1 MKKYMKPEIEISVFA
16 TEDVITTSTVGGTED
31 EETTTVSLTN
41 GGALDDGS
49 AGTAYSDI
57 F

>member
-1 MKKYMKPEIEISVFA
+1 MKKYTKPEIEISVFA
-16 TEDVITTSTVGGTED
+16 TEDVITTSTVGDTE

-41 GGALDDGS
+41 GGSLSDNS
-49 AGTAYSDI
+49 TGTAYSDI